1 MVVAGY
7 PSPTYANVPH
17 SFTVSVTDSFGNL
30 IPSYTGT
37 VTLSSSDPAGVL
49 APTPYTFVNADMGTH
64 TFTATLLTVAP
75 QTISATDGTLSG
87 LQTITVNAR
96 PQLVANL
103 LLDDGG
109 ASSSACD
116 GTVPCSLRSAINQAN
131 TLGAGDITVNSSGF
145 SGAAPWTSIL
155 TNGGLELSSNI
166 SITGPGE
173 AQLTLSGNNLSNI
186 FQVDAGATATISGL
200 SATAGNSAASG
211 GAIANAGSLTL
222 TNVDITSSIAAED
235 GGGIFSS
242 GSLTLNSCGLSGNT
256 ATGNGGGVAT
266 AGTSV
271 FYDTAVS
278 DNTASGNGGGLDNTG
293 TLSIPQST
301 FYGNSAVDGAAIENE
316 AAGTLILAQSTVT
329 GNTAGSETGGTI
341 TSQNAAQSA
350 VTILNSVVAGNNA
363 LGGDCVSCGAQVSF
377 NLFDVSAG
385 TLKLGSLANNGGP
398 TPTLLPLAGSPLMAG
413 GSVALAVDSGLPQSL
428 ANDQRGTGYARVVNN
443 SVDLG
448 SAQHNAGP
456 PSSLALVVS
465 GSPVAGTVLTATV
478 NALTAG
484 GNPDQAYNGTVHFTS
499 SDTHAVLP
507 ADYAFVSSDN
517 GTHVFSVTLQTSG
530 SQSVTAADTITPG
543 LHATQAVTESAAAAA
558 LVAENAGSG
567 QTANA
572 GAAFATALSARVT
585 DAFGNVIAATTVLFT
600 APSSGA
606 SGTFAGGG
614 GTTASVLTG
623 SDGVATAPSFTANS
637 TAGQYS
643 VSAAVQGLTP
653 VSFAL
658 SNMVT
663 ADYSITANPA
673 SLTIVQGQSGS
684 TTLAITPVGNLTG
697 TVLFACSGLP
707 GSANCVFTPA
717 QVVMTGND
725 AVQSVSLTV
734 NTTGANGT
742 ISNLRRESRRSNRA
756 GLSSLLL
763 LPAGLVF
770 LVIPVVVPAATRRR
784 IKTEGRRKRYFR
796 LALLF
801 LLGTFTA
808 VGMNACSG
816 ASSSGGGGDTGGG
829 TPAGQYSVVAGAT
842 VGGSSSHST
851 LLIVTI
857 TQ

>member
-1 MVVAGY
+1 M
-7 PSPTYANVPH
+7 
-17 SFTVSVTDSFGNL
+17 
-30 IPSYTGT
+30 
-37 VTLSSSDPAGVL
+37 
-49 APTPYTFVNADMGTH
+49 
-64 TFTATLLTVAP
+64 
-75 QTISATDGTLSG
+75 
-87 LQTITVNAR
+87 
-96 PQLVANL
+96 
-103 LLDDGG
+103 
-109 ASSSACD
+109 
-116 GTVPCSLRSAINQAN
+116 
-131 TLGAGDITVNSSGF
+131 
-145 SGAAPWTSIL
+145 
-155 TNGGLELSSNI
+155 
-166 SITGPGE
+166 
-173 AQLTLSGNNLSNI
+173 
-186 FQVDAGATATISGL
+186 
-200 SATAGNSAASG
+200 
-211 GAIANAGSLTL
+211 
-222 TNVDITSSIAAED
+222 
-235 GGGIFSS
+235 
-242 GSLTLNSCGLSGNT
+242 
-256 ATGNGGGVAT
+256 AT

-341 TSQNAAQSA
+341 TNQNAAQSA

-558 LVAENAGSG
+558 LVAVNAGSG

-572 GAAFATALSARVT
+572 GAAFATALSARVHRCFRKR
-585 DAFGNVIAATTVLFT
+585 DSGDDRAFHR
-600 APSSGA
+600 
-606 SGTFAGGG
+606 
-614 GTTASVLTG
+614 
-623 SDGVATAPSFTANS
+623 
-637 TAGQYS
+637 
-643 VSAAVQGLTP
+643 
-653 VSFAL
+653 AL
-658 SNMVT
+658 E
-663 ADYSITANPA
+663 
-673 SLTIVQGQSGS
+673 
-684 TTLAITPVGNLTG
+684 
-697 TVLFACSGLP
+697 
-707 GSANCVFTPA
+707 
-717 QVVMTGND
+717 
-725 AVQSVSLTV
+725 
-734 NTTGANGT
+734 
-742 ISNLRRESRRSNRA
+742 RRQRYISRRRGNYGFRADRQRWSCHGAVVYRQQHGWPIFCISRSA
-756 GLSSLLL
+756 GLDSS
-763 LPAGLVF
+763 
-770 LVIPVVVPAATRRR
+770 
-784 IKTEGRRKRYFR
+784 
-796 LALLF
+796 
-801 LLGTFTA
+801 
-808 VGMNACSG
+808 
-816 ASSSGGGGDTGGG
+816 
-829 TPAGQYSVVAGAT
+829 
-842 VGGSSSHST
+842 
-851 LLIVTI
+851 
-857 TQ
+857 